1 MSLRPALV
9 DPQGGPITGK
19 RGGPM
24 LLAKPAGTWS
34 HVAGKRQWAAGGP
47 DVLSNGVCLCSL
59 HHKLFDRGVLGLD
72 TDHLI
77 LVSDRFR
84 GTSSFAQQMVWGLAG
99 QSLRPPQPGREHVHV
114 DHIAWHRKEVF
125 RGDPRGSAA

>member
-34 HVAGKRQWAAGGP
+34 HVAGKRQESGNQE
-47 DVLSNGVCLCSL
+47 DQFLSTQVLPIVAPTC
-59 HHKLFDRGVLGLD
+59 
-72 TDHLI
+72 
-77 LVSDRFR
+77 
-84 GTSSFAQQMVWGLAG
+84 
-99 QSLRPPQPGREHVHV
+99 
-114 DHIAWHRKEVF
+114 
-125 RGDPRGSAA
+125 